1 MSSADGFSHTQSQWT
16 LRDVLLISCALALL
30 VIVTGA
36 LATRDQWAARVGALT
51 DIPSAIATLYTMD
64 YHSLAFD
71 PRDPNV
77 VYFGHHN
84 GIMKSTDGGA
94 NWSAILTQGDAM
106 NLAITEGAIVMAG
119 HEVFMRSADGGKTW
133 KTIETNLPDHDI
145 HGFAVSPANPRL
157 FFAFIVKYG
166 LWRSEDA
173 GATWTLVSKE
183 LPDSVLGLAVVP
195 TTPETIYAATMDKGL
210 LKSEDSGK
218 SWKPA
223 NGYPNK
229 RAIALAQDPRDPRII
244 FVASETGLFRSDAQ
258 NSAWARVGLKDKDLM
273 TVAVSSANPSRLLV
287 VDAQGRV
294 YRSDDAGAT
303 WRGK

>member
-1 MSSADGFSHTQSQWT
+1 
-16 LRDVLLISCALALL
+16 
-30 VIVTGA
+30 
-36 LATRDQWAARVGALT
+36 
-51 DIPSAIATLYTMD
+51 
-64 YHSLAFD
+64 
-71 PRDPNV
+71 
-77 VYFGHHN
+77 
-84 GIMKSTDGGA
+84 
-94 NWSAILTQGDAM
+94 
-106 NLAITEGAIVMAG
+106 
-119 HEVFMRSADGGKTW
+119 MRSADGGKTW

-287 VDAQGRV
+287 VDAQGRI